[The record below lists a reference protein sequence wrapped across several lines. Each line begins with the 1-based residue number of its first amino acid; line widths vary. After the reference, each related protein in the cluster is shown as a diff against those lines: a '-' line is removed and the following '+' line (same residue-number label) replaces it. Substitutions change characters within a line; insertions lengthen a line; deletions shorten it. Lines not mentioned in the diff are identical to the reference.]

1 LCLVWDRQ
9 EILEQVTVLNLDTGE
24 EIPLSI
30 AEDKLPQCVNP
41 LSLHIMRLTS
51 EYVSNTSLDKDK
63 ESDGESVDSKKTHLD
78 NASND
83 GDSISLRK
91 KT

>member
-1 LCLVWDRQ
+1 M
-9 EILEQVTVLNLDTGE
+9 TVLNLDTGE